1 MLKGSMANPALVS
14 KLELIDFYDRIAPRY
29 GRVGPAVFAHL
40 GRRLAELT
48 GVADGSRVLD
58 IAIGHGASLLPASE
72 LVGAGG
78 LVIGVDLAAEMVKE
92 THSELSRMGL
102 QNVTV
107 LRMDAEQLAFSEVT
121 FDHLLCGFAIFFF
134 PQPDRTLLEWS
145 RVLRP
150 GGKVGIS
157 VSGGGDERWQW
168 YEELLLTYHHTH
180 HFPLSPAGCGL
191 RKPAE
196 VEAALSEAGFVNIQ
210 VMTEEHEFV
219 YADEQEWWEAK
230 WTHGAR
236 YPLERMRPEVLSQF
250 QTEVF
255 SRLASMGW
263 VGGLRE
269 KWRVVCIIGSKPHD
283 D

>member
-1 MLKGSMANPALVS
+1 MSNLLTEGSRFTCVSGFRFHHTGCLPALFRRAGVTAEPCTLYTRLPDRYFIFGGSLMDSTVPADLLKLKARLEDWRATRKYARQPIPDEFRQAAAEMATRYSPSLVRRILKLDPLKGSMVNTALVS

-150 GGKVGIS
+150 GG
-157 VSGGGDERWQW
+157 
-168 YEELLLTYHHTH
+168 
-180 HFPLSPAGCGL
+180 
-191 RKPAE
+191 
-196 VEAALSEAGFVNIQ
+196 
-210 VMTEEHEFV
+210 
-219 YADEQEWWEAK
+219 
-230 WTHGAR
+230 
-236 YPLERMRPEVLSQF
+236 
-250 QTEVF
+250 
-255 SRLASMGW
+255 
-263 VGGLRE
+263 
-269 KWRVVCIIGSKPHD
+269 
-283 D
+283 